1 VASARYATFKPETIA
16 FLRELQSNNN
26 RDWFNENKPRY
37 EEDVLDVALNFIQSM
52 HDPLQ
57 EFAPHFTAIPKRMG
71 GSLMRVYRDTR
82 FSKNKTPYK
91 TNIGIQFRHE
101 QAKDVHAPGFYVHI
115 APDEVF
121 LGVGLWRPDST
132 ALAAIRD
139 RISVKQAEWL
149 RARDDK
155 SFKQHFHL
163 GGESLTRPPRGFDKD
178 HPLIEDIK
186 RKDFAQRLYRRQK
199 HGTRRGNAAALSA
212 EGRDRVQDGYSAD
225 AVSMQGSRR
234 TLLALLCERLC
245 LRRERFWIM
254 P

>member
-155 SFKQHFHL
+155 AFKQHFHL

-186 RKDFAQRLYRRQK
+186 RKDFIAAKNMELDEATQPRFQQK
-199 HGTRRGNAAALSA
+199 VETAFKTGIPLM
-212 EGRDRVQDGYSAD
+212 QFLCK
-225 AVSMQGSRR
+225 AVGV
-234 TLLALLCERLC
+234 
-245 LRRERFWIM
+245 
-254 P
+254 PY

>member
-186 RKDFAQRLYRRQK
+186 RKDFIAAKNMELDEATQPRFQQK
-199 HGTRRGNAAALSA
+199 VETAFKTGIPLM
-212 EGRDRVQDGYSAD
+212 QFLCK
-225 AVSMQGSRR
+225 AVGV
-234 TLLALLCERLC
+234 
-245 LRRERFWIM
+245 
-254 P
+254 PY